1 MPCSIAGFPYFYGFR
16 HQTMLCLFE
25 SLDFAFTL
33 AARALGGSRQ
43 VSTRSF
49 GGALT
54 PAGFARRY
62 LGNSRGFTEFD
73 SSHLLGFP
81 NSARFNKTGA
91 FNRSAN
97 LPFAAIIYSAVN
109 CR

>member
-1 MPCSIAGFPYFYGFR
+1 
-16 HQTMLCLFE
+16 MLCLFE

-33 AARALGGSRQ
+33 AEKALGGSRQ
-43 VSTRSF
+43 VSTRSC
-49 GGALT
+49 GGVLT
-54 PAGFARRY
+54 HAGFARRY

-97 LPFAAIIYSAVN
+97 LPLIAIIYSDAH

>member
-1 MPCSIAGFPYFYGFR
+1 
-16 HQTMLCLFE
+16 MLCLFE

-54 PAGFARRY
+54 HAGFARRY

-73 SSHLLGFP
+73 SSHLPGFP

-97 LPFAAIIYSAVN
+97 LPFAEIIYSAVN

>member
-1 MPCSIAGFPYFYGFR
+1 
-16 HQTMLCLFE
+16 MLCLFE

-33 AARALGGSRQ
+33 AAGALGGSRQ
-43 VSTRSF
+43 VSTRSC
-49 GGALT
+49 GGVQT
-54 PAGFARRY
+54 HAGFARRY
-62 LGNSRGFTEFD
+62 LGNLGNSRGFTEFD
-73 SSHLLGFP
+73 SSHLLSFP

-97 LPFAAIIYSAVN
+97 LPLRAIIYSAIN

>member
-1 MPCSIAGFPYFYGFR
+1 
-16 HQTMLCLFE
+16 MLCLFE

-33 AARALGGSRQ
+33 AERALGGSRQ
-43 VSTRSF
+43 VSTRSC
-49 GGALT
+49 GGVQT
-54 PAGFARRY
+54 HAGFARRY

-97 LPFAAIIYSAVN
+97 LPLTAIIYSDAH

>member
-33 AARALGGSRQ
+33 AEKALGGSRQ
-43 VSTRSF
+43 VSTRSCR
-49 GGALT
+49 GVLT
-54 PAGFARRY
+54 HAGFARRY

-97 LPFAAIIYSAVN
+97 LPLTAIIYSAVN

>member
-1 MPCSIAGFPYFYGFR
+1 
-16 HQTMLCLFE
+16 MLCLFE

-33 AARALGGSRQ
+33 AAGALGGSRQ
-43 VSTRSF
+43 VSTRSR
-49 GGALT
+49 GGVQT
-54 PAGFARRY
+54 HAGFARRY

-73 SSHLLGFP
+73 SSHLMGFP

-97 LPFAAIIYSAVN
+97 LPLPAIIYSAGN

>member
-1 MPCSIAGFPYFYGFR
+1 
-16 HQTMLCLFE
+16 MLCLFE

-43 VSTRSF
+43 VSTRSR
-49 GGALT
+49 GGDLT
-54 PAGFARRY
+54 RAGFARRY
-62 LGNSRGFTEFD
+62 LGYSRGFTEFD

-81 NSARFNKTGA
+81 SSARLTKTGA

-97 LPFAAIIYSAVN
+97 LPLV
-109 CR
+109 

>member
-43 VSTRSF
+43 VSTRSRR
-49 GGALT
+49 GVYT
-54 PAGFARRY
+54 QAGFARRY

-97 LPFAAIIYSAVN
+97 LPLTAIIYSDAH